1 MGDVIEDA
9 TLYNCTAMLLLQM
22 DSDTNMNSVWML
34 NRSQVLDLLDAT
46 LTEVEI
52 SAKRTVLRDFISECL
67 FPSQRPYDL
76 AWWQK
81 LVWTVVF
88 AAMLVVATGGN
99 AIVMWIVLGKQCMV
113 YTYLALFNVIVT
125 SECKCTLCIV
135 S

>member
-9 TLYNCTAMLLLQM
+9 ALYNCTALLLLQM
-22 DSDTNMNSVWML
+22 DPDTNVNSVWML
-34 NRSQVLDLLDAT
+34 NRSQVLDILDVT
-46 LTEVEI
+46 LTEEET
-52 SAKRTVLRDFISECL
+52 SAKWTVVHDFISECL

-99 AIVMWIVLGKQCMV
+99 TIVMWIVLGKQCMF
-113 YTYLALFNVIVT
+113 YTYL
-125 SECKCTLCIV
+125 S
-135 S
+135 